1 MRSICVFCGASSG
14 GDARYAAAAASFGRL
29 LAEENI
35 ELVWGGGHVGL
46 MGVVADGVLEAGGR
60 VFGVIPTFMAERELA
75 HPQASEMVV
84 VDSMHARKAAMA
96 DRADGFVA
104 LPGGFGTLDELFEIV
119 TWAQLHIHSK
129 PVGLLNIN
137 GFFDPL
143 LAMVRHMS
151 AEGFV
156 KPDHVELLHVAEAPA
171 QLLQSMRAY
180 SAPQG
185 DWLKQKLSP
194 DGR

>member
-14 GDARYAAAAASFGRL
+14 LDAAYAAAAAGFGGL
-29 LAEENI
+29 LAQEGI
-35 ELVWGGGHVGL
+35 ELVWGGGNVGL
-46 MGVVADGVLEAGGR
+46 MGVLADGVLAGGGR
-60 VFGVIPTFMAERELA
+60 TYGVIPSFMADRELA
-75 HPQASEMVV
+75 HPLATEMVV

-104 LPGGFGTLDELFEIV
+104 LPGGFGTLDELFEII
-119 TWAQLHIHSK
+119 TWAQLHIHTK
-129 PVGLLNIN
+129 PVGLLNVR

-156 KPDHVELLHVAEAPA
+156 KAHHLDLIHVAEDPKR
-171 QLLQSMRAY
+171 LLESMRAHA
-180 SAPQG
+180 APQG
-185 DWLKQKLSP
+185 DWLRQKLAPES
-194 DGR
+194 R